1 LHPYFV
7 FQCLVRFLNV
17 TINGRLLMKMI
28 NTAVAAVA
36 LTLSALATA
45 AHANEFGFGGTM
57 LKPGVVLGAAA
68 AAPPPGLY
76 GFDQFID
83 YEAKLVGPGAPVNAN
98 GAATTMK
105 GAAAVQG
112 FVYVPGWTFL
122 GATYDAVAAMS
133 VISSAAGSPIN
144 ATAVGM
150 HNPYFANEL
159 SWKLGDTGF
168 FVKAALGMWAPI
180 GTIQGT
186 SGLDNIGNPWWTFL
200 PNVSFSYLKDGWN
213 LTINTLYEINT
224 ENTVTKYLSG
234 DVLHAEF
241 TALKTIG
248 KWTIGPV
255 AYYVG
260 QVTNDRSSAFTV
272 VPSMRTVLTF
282 GPPAGGS
289 VMISVPSV
297 SVFGPPRSSRRPP
310 REEHLALRAS
320 IRPRLQRACLWWRN

>member
-1 LHPYFV
+1 
-7 FQCLVRFLNV
+7 
-17 TINGRLLMKMI
+17 MKMI

-260 QVTNDRSSAFTV
+260 QVTNDRSSAFYGGAINANRFNV
-272 VPSMRTVLTF
+272 WAAGGWVGYDF
-282 GPPAGGS
+282 GPVSLSVWATQEFSATASGGTPGPSGIDTAS
-289 VMISVPSV
+289 VTKGLSVVAQLNYRIWAPDTPTTPKV
-297 SVFGPPRSSRRPP
+297 SLF
-310 REEHLALRAS
+310 
-320 IRPRLQRACLWWRN
+320 QK